1 MGVIIILN
9 STFKKVAQLT
19 ENTQCKNNLKCWPPS
34 LIKQGQVSC
43 PLTPNTHAQHT
54 SHTRPTYH
62 THLHTHTHLPVPH
75 THHTYHTHDTPP
87 HPPHMHHT
95 LRTHTHHRAHTSTHT
110 YIPHTPLTARI
121 FHIYVYHI
129 PHTGTHTPH
138 ATHRP
143 PTSPHTHHT
152 PHTHTH
158 HTMCI
163 LWTVNLGWRLLFLS
177 SPPGN
182 VVLNATAHGQPLVTL
197 SRPTI
202 QSFQFNSMTYH
213 HFLCLWGENS
223 LQANKDV
230 HFPSTA
236 QSCSFSS
243 PLGFHRGFVSRH
255 NRYHAQKIPLINQF
269 HVPHTSAMRNEMTT
283 YLK

>member
-1 MGVIIILN
+1 MLASFIDKARSGFLPSHSQHTCTTHITHTPHIPH
-9 STFKKVAQLT
+9 TFT
-19 ENTQCKNNLKCWPPS
+19 HPHTSPR
-34 LIKQGQVSC
+34 
-43 PLTPNTHAQHT
+43 TTHASHI
-54 SHTRPTYH
+54 SHTWHTPHTPPTCI
-62 THLHTHTHLPVPH
+62 THYAHTHTHH
-75 THHTYHTHDTPP
+75 K
-87 HPPHMHHT
+87 
-95 LRTHTHHRAHTSTHT
+95 AHTSTHT

-129 PHTGTHTPH
+129 PHTGKHTPH
-138 ATHRP
+138 ATH
-143 PTSPHTHHT
+143 TSYT
-152 PHTHTH
+152 THTH